1 MKRLN
6 YFWPIV
12 LITVVALLG
21 GCTQSKERG
30 IAMAQDFVKA
40 WSGDSAALAK
50 QVESIKAAVDSLTVK
65 TPFVDAFIAEA
76 GKADSTMA
84 LAAKV
89 LLNDG
94 KDVAGELCDHIID
107 GLAGGTL
114 NYTQANAKVM
124 ELAQV
129 CTRLN
134 KEDLNATFGEL
145 LDSKAAGLSLEKQMK
160 VYSSA
165 TIPEKL
171 GLALKADAQ
180 SPNADK
186 ALIEQQ
192 LSALKSIY
200 NAEDYKK
207 FIDAYKND

>member
-1 MKRLN
+1 MLR

-12 LITVVALLG
+12 LLAVVALLG
-21 GCTQSKERG
+21 SCTQSKERG

-50 QVESIKAAVDSLTVK
+50 QVESINAAVDSLTFK
-65 TPFVDAFIAEA
+65 APFVDAFIDEA

-94 KDVAGELCDHIID
+94 KDVAGELCDNIID

-165 TIPEKL
+165 TTPEKL

>member
-1 MKRLN
+1 MKRLK

-12 LITVVALLG
+12 LIAVVALLG

-50 QVESIKAAVDSLTVK
+50 QVESINAAVDSLTFK
-65 TPFVDAFIAEA
+65 SPFVDAFIAEA

-94 KDVAGELCDHIID
+94 KDVAGELCDNIID

-165 TIPEKL
+165 TTPEKL

>member
-1 MKRLN
+1 MKKLR

-12 LITVVALLG
+12 LVAVVALLG
-21 GCTQSKERG
+21 SCTQSKERG
-30 IAMAQDFVKA
+30 ISMAQDFVKA
-40 WSGDSAALAK
+40 WSGDSTALAK
-50 QVESIKAAVDSLTVK
+50 QVESINAAVDSLTFK
-65 TPFVDAFIAEA
+65 APFVDAFIAEA
-76 GKADSTMA
+76 GKADSTIA

-94 KDVAGELCDHIID
+94 KDVAGELCDNIID

-165 TIPEKL
+165 TTPEKL

>member
-1 MKRLN
+1 MKKLR

-12 LITVVALLG
+12 LVAVVALLG
-21 GCTQSKERG
+21 SCTQSKERG
-30 IAMAQDFVKA
+30 ISMAQDFVKA
-40 WSGDSAALAK
+40 WSGDSTALAK
-50 QVESIKAAVDSLTVK
+50 QVESINAAVDSLTFK
-65 TPFVDAFIAEA
+65 APFVDAFIAEA

-94 KDVAGELCDHIID
+94 KDVAGELCDNIID

-165 TIPEKL
+165 TTPEKL

>member
-1 MKRLN
+1 MKILKS
-6 YFWPIV
+6 IV
-12 LITVVALLG
+12 LLAVATFL
-21 GCTQSKERG
+21 
-30 IAMAQDFVKA
+30 AMPMQAQ
-40 WSGDSAALAK
+40 
-50 QVESIKAAVDSLTVK
+50 
-65 TPFVDAFIAEA
+65 
-76 GKADSTMA
+76 
-84 LAAKV
+84 
-89 LLNDG
+89 
-94 KDVAGELCDHIID
+94 KDEKPVYQIICDNIID

-165 TIPEKL
+165 TTPEKL
-171 GLALKADAQ
+171 GIALKADAQ